1 MSVGPHLGHIGR
13 LLAALADSSRLV
25 RGHELVEDG
34 RVKDLVIA
42 SERIEAIV
50 WGSRHEPYEVIM
62 RVPSGS
68 DLPTDP
74 RQLRFSCTC
83 PDWEDPCKHAVAVA
97 LAAADELDGNN
108 RLLKTLLGAPMV
120 SPGANTGDPKATVAG
135 APSDASSSS
144 DESSAA
150 PGGRSLVVATTIA
163 PPSERPSWAQDLV
176 EARPPTT
183 LEGWLGQDPG
193 RQPAIPALEED
204 PTELMLSLGTLAVG
218 EGPDLAPA
226 IQLMLYRLTER

>member
-97 LAAADELDGNN
+97 LAAATELDGNH
-108 RLLKTLLGAPMV
+108 RLLKTLLG
-120 SPGANTGDPKATVAG
+120 SPVTIPAAVPGEGSPPADDTSVEP
-135 APSDASSSS
+135 AS
-144 DESSAA
+144 
-150 PGGRSLVVATTIA
+150 RSLVVATTIA

-176 EARPPTT
+176 EPRQPTT
-183 LEGWLGQDPG
+183 LEGWLGEDPG